1 MSSLSQA
8 QDYLAKGEHL
18 AASRLFHELLKQPLS
33 EHDKGFTY
41 LGLGELALIQGDARD
56 AEQLINHACGYLSG
70 QTKPLALL
78 ARVYNLLGA
87 HEDALMVLNYA
98 NQIAP
103 DSAEL
108 RYQLGIQQVLMGEP
122 MQAKSHFLLAINDLL
137 IDSAKM
143 DSKEIAKQRP
153 VAMIPTDAVELGA
166 DCLLALARLGHLV
179 TDRHDELI
187 ALLIYLK
194 RTNSLI
200 TDACS
205 LSINVKLA
213 YAEAQLQSIY
223 NQQDA
228 TSYFEAANKLQYP
241 LTPCKTEEQILV
253 SQSVRGFISADSLVL
268 QANTNQFSPI
278 FVIAL
283 PLGGFQILRKTLLS
297 MGNCHV
303 HQEASSATQAV
314 LDEAYR
320 LTAKHFPRCV
330 TDLNQV
336 QLNELAKR
344 YLVKL
349 SQYKSHEDEIPQ
361 DNAEGADLTRP
372 FIELSAADAQALPLL
387 MKLFPNAKVIHL
399 NRELAPHTQEVI
411 QHYFANSP
419 AYLCDAKEF
428 AAFRDE
434 YLKLIG
440 CWKVLMPNCFLTLNV
455 EDLALSPK
463 GSQDLIFDFCNLSK
477 GDNGENTKLA

>member
-8 QDYLAKGEHL
+8 QDYLAKGEYL
-18 AASRLFHELLKQPLS
+18 AASRLFNEALKQPLT
-33 EHDKGFTY
+33 EHEKGLTY
-41 LGLGELALIQGDARD
+41 LGLGELALLQGDARD
-56 AEQLINHACGYLSG
+56 AEQLINKACGYLSG
-70 QTKPLALL
+70 ETIPLELL
-78 ARVYNLLGA
+78 ARAYNLLGD

-108 RYQLGIQQVLMGEP
+108 RYQLGVQQVLMGEP
-122 MQAKSHFLLAINDLL
+122 MQAKSHFLLALNDLL
-137 IDSAKM
+137 TDV
-143 DSKEIAKQRP
+143 AKQGSNETATQSP
-153 VAMIPTDAVELGA
+153 VVIMETEVVALGV

-179 TDRHDELI
+179 TDRRDELI
-187 ALLIYLK
+187 GLLTYLK
-194 RTNSLI
+194 RANTL

-205 LSINVKLA
+205 LSMKVKLA

-223 NQQDA
+223 NQEDA
-228 TSYFEAANKLQYP
+228 TPYFESANKLQHS
-241 LTPCKTEEQILV
+241 LTPRSTEEQILV
-253 SQSVRGFISADSLVL
+253 SQSVRGFISPDSLVL
-268 QANTNQFSPI
+268 QANANQFSPI

-303 HQEASSATQAV
+303 YQEASSATQTV

-320 LTAKHFPRCV
+320 LTAKHYPRCV
-330 TDLNQV
+330 LDLNQV
-336 QLNELAKR
+336 QLNELAER

-349 SQYKSHEDEIPQ
+349 SQMQSSEGRLAL
-361 DNAEGADLTRP
+361 DNMGDGESVGP
-372 FIELSAADAQALPLL
+372 FIKLSAADVQVLPLL
-387 MKLFPNAKVIHL
+387 MKLFPHARVIHL
-399 NRELAPHTQEVI
+399 NRELAPHTQEVM

-434 YLKLIG
+434 YLELVG
-440 CWKVLMPNCFLTLNV
+440 CWKALMPDSFLTLNV

-463 GSQDLIFDFCNLSK
+463 ESQDLLFEFCNKSK
-477 GDNGENTKLA
+477 EG